1 MRALSYHECRAAT
14 TGCRPGPG
22 TVFNPTLPKS
32 SSSESCKRRAAALE
46 LGPSESPLS
55 VEVHGFISQGVLRTT
70 ANNYLARS
78 DSGIGS
84 FEFTEIGINFTKSLT
99 DRLRFGLQLF
109 SRDLGPAGDYT
120 AKAD

>member
-1 MRALSYHECRAAT
+1 MWASRSNVCGQHREGDGMPFRNLLLLGALLAV
-14 TGCRPGPG
+14 GP
-22 TVFNPTLPKS
+22 
-32 SSSESCKRRAAALE
+32 RAAALE

-99 DRLRFGLQLF
+99 DRLRFGLH
-109 SRDLGPAGDYT
+109 
-120 AKAD
+120 